1 MVTNSITF
9 SSVQFIGK
17 SYNFRVPLV
26 SEMGIIMFPAQ
37 RSEGRP
43 DDSTLVV
50 VILSP
55 DFAICQPVFSSR
67 DGAQFENN
75 ECVTKTLT
83 LHPGAIFE
91 ECRTIINQAD
101 NINQGGC
108 MPSTR
113 LGASRMRQRS
123 CLLPVVL
130 PPSFSHSGCLPR

>member
-1 MVTNSITF
+1 
-9 SSVQFIGK
+9 
-17 SYNFRVPLV
+17 
-26 SEMGIIMFPAQ
+26 MFPAQ

-108 MPSTR
+108 TPSTR
-113 LGASRMRQRS
+113 LGAPCMRQRS
-123 CLLPVVL
+123 GPLPVVSA
-130 PPSFSHSGCLPR
+130 SFSHSGCLPR

>member
-1 MVTNSITF
+1 
-9 SSVQFIGK
+9 
-17 SYNFRVPLV
+17 
-26 SEMGIIMFPAQ
+26 MFPAQ
-37 RSEGRP
+37 RSEGKP

-91 ECRTIINQAD
+91 ECRTIINQ
-101 NINQGGC
+101 GGC

-123 CLLPVVL
+123 CVLPVVSA
-130 PPSFSHSGCLPR
+130 SFSHSGCLPR

>member
-37 RSEGRP
+37 TSEGRP

-108 MPSTR
+108 TPSTR

-123 CLLPVVL
+123 CVLPVVSA
-130 PPSFSHSGCLPR
+130 SFSHSGCLPR